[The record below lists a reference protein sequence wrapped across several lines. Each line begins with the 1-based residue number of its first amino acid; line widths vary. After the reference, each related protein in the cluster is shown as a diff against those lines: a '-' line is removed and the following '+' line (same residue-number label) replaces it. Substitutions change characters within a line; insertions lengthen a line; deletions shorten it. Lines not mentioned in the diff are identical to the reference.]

1 MMYQMVLL
9 LVRSSIL
16 LLLDSQFFLSQFIT
30 GGEFASRI
38 ESPDEAHDVP
48 DGAAALS
55 ARAEG
60 EAAADEGGD
69 AAGHENTSAA
79 EAAAEGSVEEAPGE
93 KGDKAGVDIKHVG
106 G

>member
-79 EAAAEGSVEEAPGE
+79 EASVEEAPGE